1 MTALNNSL
9 ESAGTLVKA
18 YHKSRL
24 KQKIILTMM
33 RSNWFSRLIFLSSL
47 SLGCASYPAVAQDF
61 PVKPVRWI
69 IPYSAGA
76 SNDVVARLLAQKLSQ
91 LWAQPIVIENR
102 AGAGGTIGASL
113 VAQAAPDGYTLLMT
127 NPGSNAIQH
136 VLNQHSTYSNRDF
149 SHVISLGSAPLML
162 STRKD
167 FSASTVSDLI
177 ALAKA
182 NPGELTGG
190 SSGSGGSSHFA
201 LELFNRAAK
210 VEIRHIPYK
219 GAAPALADVVGG
231 QISLIFTTPASIFAL
246 LDANKLKVLGVSSQ
260 TRLAA
265 FPNIPTMAEQGVR
278 DFNDKI
284 WFGVSVPA
292 ATPNPIV
299 QKLNRDFNHILQGS
313 DIKERFTAL
322 GLEIEGGS
330 PESFSDMINADIE
343 RLRQLVK
350 AENIGVSP

>member
-1 MTALNNSL
+1 MIALNNSP
-9 ESAGTLVKA
+9 ESARTLTKA
-18 YHKSRL
+18 YHKSTI
-24 KQKIILTMM
+24 KQKLILAMI
-33 RSNWFSRLIFLSSL
+33 RSNCYRRLISLTAL
-47 SLGCASYPAVAQDF
+47 SLGCILHTATAQDF

-91 LWAQPIVIENR
+91 KWGQPIVIENR

-113 VAQAAPDGYTLLMT
+113 VAHAAADGYTLLMT
-127 NPGSNAIQH
+127 NPGSNAIQY
-136 VLNQHSTYSNRDF
+136 VLNQHSAYSNRDF
-149 SHVISLGSAPLML
+149 AHVILLGSAPLML
-162 STRKD
+162 STRQD
-167 FSASTVSDLI
+167 FAASTVTELI

-182 NPGELTGG
+182 SPGVLTGG

-201 LELFNRAAK
+201 LELFNRAAS

-219 GAAPALADVVGG
+219 GAAPAVADVVGG

-260 TRLAA
+260 VRLAA

-292 ATPNPIV
+292 ATLPSIIS
-299 QKLNRDFNHILQGS
+299 KLNLDFNEILQRV

-322 GLEIEGGS
+322 GLEIDGGS
-330 PESFSDMINADIE
+330 PEYFSSVIDADIE
-343 RLRQLVK
+343 RLSQLVET
-350 AENIGVSP
+350 ANIRTAP

>member
-1 MTALNNSL
+1 MSHTA
-9 ESAGTLVKA
+9 A
-18 YHKSRL
+18 
-24 KQKIILTMM
+24 
-33 RSNWFSRLIFLSSL
+33 
-47 SLGCASYPAVAQDF
+47 AQDF

-69 IPYSAGA
+69 VPYSAGA

-91 LWAQPIVIENR
+91 KWGQPIVIENR

-113 VAQAAPDGYTLLMT
+113 VAHAAADGYTLLMT

-149 SHVISLGSAPLML
+149 AHVILLGSAPLML
-162 STRKD
+162 STRAD
-167 FSASTVSDLI
+167 FAASTVAELI

-182 NPGELTGG
+182 SPGVLTGG

-201 LELFNRAAK
+201 LELFNRAAS

-219 GAAPALADVVGG
+219 GAAPAVADVVGG

-260 TRLAA
+260 VRLAA

-292 ATPNPIV
+292 ATSRSIIS
-299 QKLNRDFNHILQGS
+299 KLNLDFNDILQRA
-313 DIKERFTAL
+313 DIKERFTVL
-322 GLEIEGGS
+322 GLETDGGS
-330 PESFSDMINADIE
+330 PEYFSSVIDSDIE
-343 RLRQLVK
+343 RLSQLVK
-350 AENIGVSP
+350 AVNIRTTP

>member
-1 MTALNNSL
+1 MIFNCY
-9 ESAGTLVKA
+9 G
-18 YHKSRL
+18 
-24 KQKIILTMM
+24 Q
-33 RSNWFSRLIFLSSL
+33 LISL
-47 SLGCASYPAVAQDF
+47 SALFLACLTQAAASPDF

-91 LWAQPIVIENR
+91 KWGQPIVIENR
-102 AGAGGTIGASL
+102 AGAGGTIGASV
-113 VAQAAPDGYTLLMT
+113 VAHAAADGYTLLMT

-149 SHVISLGSAPLML
+149 AHVILLGSAPLML

-167 FSASTVSDLI
+167 FSASTVNQLI
-177 ALAKA
+177 VLAKA
-182 NPGELTGG
+182 NPGVLTGG

-201 LELFNRAAK
+201 LELFNQAANL
-210 VEIRHIPYK
+210 EIRHIPYK
-219 GAAPALADVVGG
+219 GAAPALADVAGG

-246 LDANKLKVLGVSSQ
+246 LEANKLKVLGVSSQ

-265 FPNIPTMAEQGVR
+265 FPEVPTMVEQGLR
-278 DFNDKI
+278 DFNEKI

-292 ATPNPIV
+292 ATDRAIV
-299 QKLNRDFNHILQGS
+299 SKLNRDFNDILQRS

-322 GLEIEGGS
+322 GLEIDGGS
-330 PESFSDMINADIE
+330 PEYFSSVIDADID
-343 RLRQLVK
+343 RLSQLVK
-350 AENIGVSP
+350 TTNIRTTP

>member
-1 MTALNNSL
+1 M
-9 ESAGTLVKA
+9 
-18 YHKSRL
+18 
-24 KQKIILTMM
+24 ILTMI
-33 RSNWFSRLIFLSSL
+33 RFNCYQQLIASL
-47 SLGCASYPAVAQDF
+47 SALFLVCISQTAASQDF
-61 PVKPVRWI
+61 PIKPVRWI
-69 IPYSAGA
+69 VPYSAGA

-91 LWAQPIVIENR
+91 TWGQPIVIENR
-102 AGAGGTIGASL
+102 AGAGGTIGANV
-113 VAQAAPDGYTLLMT
+113 VAQAASDGYTLLMT

-149 SHVISLGSAPLML
+149 SHVILLGSAPLML

-167 FSASTVSDLI
+167 FSASTVNQLI

-182 NPGELTGG
+182 SPGALTGG

-201 LELFNRAAK
+201 LELFNRAAS

-246 LDANKLKVLGVSSQ
+246 LEANKLKVLGVSSQ
-260 TRLAA
+260 NRLTA
-265 FPNIPTMAEQGVR
+265 FPDVPTMAEQGMP
-278 DFNDKI
+278 DFNEKI

-292 ATPNPIV
+292 ATHHSIV
-299 QKLNRDFNHILQGS
+299 SKLNLAFNDILQRP

-322 GLEIEGGS
+322 GLEIDGGS
-330 PESFSDMINADIE
+330 PEYFSSVINADIE
-343 RLRQLVK
+343 RLSQLVK
-350 AENIGVSP
+350 VTNIRTTP

>member
-1 MTALNNSL
+1 M
-9 ESAGTLVKA
+9 
-18 YHKSRL
+18 
-24 KQKIILTMM
+24 I
-33 RSNWFSRLIFLSSL
+33 RSNCFKQLISLSAI
-47 SLGCASYPAVAQDF
+47 SLGCLSYSALAQDF

-69 IPYSAGA
+69 VPYSAGA

-113 VAQAAPDGYTLLMT
+113 VAQATPDGYTLLMT

-149 SHVISLGSAPLML
+149 AHVILLGSAPLML

-182 NPGELTGG
+182 NPGVLTGG
-190 SSGSGGSSHFA
+190 SSGTGGSSHFA
-201 LELFNRAAK
+201 LELFNRATG

-219 GAAPALADVVGG
+219 GAAPALADVAGG

-265 FPNIPTMAEQGVR
+265 FPNVPTMAEQGVR

-292 ATPNPIV
+292 ATPLSV
-299 QKLNRDFNHILQGS
+299 VSKLNLDFNNILKGS
-313 DIKERFTAL
+313 EIKERFTAL

-330 PESFSDMINADIE
+330 PEDFSAMINTDIE
-343 RLRQLVK
+343 RLRELVK
-350 AENIGVSP
+350 TQNIGASP